1 METLLAFF
9 ILAFIILLGVNF
21 WLFKKFSELKQKID
35 DVHKGSKKETNVAN
49 VADADMKY
57 MKGLELD
64 FAALEEK
71 VAETEQIRAEFADL
85 FNKITEE
92 VDRQRTAIEELEEK
106 VEDLERLRNKI
117 EEKEEE
123 DEDEEK

>member
-9 ILAFIILLGVNF
+9 ILAFVILLGVNF
-21 WLFKKFSELKQKID
+21 WFFKKFSELKQKID
-35 DVHKGSKKETNVAN
+35 DNHKGTKKETN

-71 VAETEQIRAEFADL
+71 VGETEQIRTEFADL
-85 FNKITEE
+85 LNKITEE
-92 VDRQRTAIEELEEK
+92 VDRQKTAIEELEEK
-106 VEDLERLRNKI
+106 VEELERMKDKL

>member
-1 METLLAFF
+1 METLLTFF
-9 ILAFIILLGVNF
+9 ILAFVILLGVNF
-21 WLFKKFSELKQKID
+21 WLFKKFSELKQKIE
-35 DVHKGSKKETNVAN
+35 DVYKGTKNETK

-71 VAETEQIRAEFADL
+71 VGEAEQTRTEFTDL

-92 VDRQRTAIEELEEK
+92 VDRQKTAIEELEEK
-106 VEDLERLRNKI
+106 VEELERLRDKI